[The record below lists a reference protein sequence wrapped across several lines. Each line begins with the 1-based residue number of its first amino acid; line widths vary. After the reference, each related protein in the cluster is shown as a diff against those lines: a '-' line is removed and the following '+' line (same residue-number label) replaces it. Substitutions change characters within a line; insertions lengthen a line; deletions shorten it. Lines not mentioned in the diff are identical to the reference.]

1 MSLESKVVDC
11 GRRIARLLAVDVQVF
26 VPTLVRERFGEHPS
40 LARTLDDAGVT
51 GLKARSLALAESLAG
66 AVESRLASPS
76 TWLDAGPTD
85 GPTSTPLTE
94 HPPVA
99 AAVAH
104 VETALEAFLQTEGL
118 GAPGP
123 VVWRL
128 PMRFIDGEN
137 LGTLTQSFWKAVARL
152 SKARS
157 EEDARKAA
165 ETAEA
170 RLQRW
175 DDA

>member
-11 GRRIARLLAVDVQVF
+11 GRRIARLLAVDVEVF
-26 VPTLVRERFGEHPS
+26 VPTLVRERFGEHPT
-40 LARTLDDAGVT
+40 LARTLDDAGLI
-51 GLKARSLALAESLAG
+51 GLKTRALALAESLAG
-66 AVESRLASPS
+66 AVEVRLAEPS
-76 TWLDAGPTD
+76 VWLDARPTEGPA
-85 GPTSTPLTE
+85 STPLTE

-99 AAVAH
+99 ATVAH
-104 VETALEAFLQTEGL
+104 VEAALDAFLQAEAL
-118 GAPGP
+118 ASPGP

-170 RLQRW
+170 RLRRW